1 MPHTFTRI
9 ISFQIQAPYRLAIV
23 FADGKEQAVD
33 LEPVLKGELY
43 GPLKDPDLFRRVYLD
58 PVAGTLAWPNGA
70 DFDPDTLYHWEE
82 VAAAFA
88 EQLAG

>member
-1 MPHTFTRI
+1 MTRI
-9 ISFQIQAPYRLAIV
+9 IRFELEPPYRLAVV

-43 GPLKDPDLFRRVYLD
+43 GPLKDPVLFRQVYLD

-70 DFDPDTLYHWEE
+70 DFDPDTLYHWDE
-82 VAAAFA
+82 VAKSFA
-88 EQLAG
+88 RQLAG